1 MAHSYLSSR
10 GLVAKTPDSHIENWG
25 SNPAGGKK
33 TACIFCL
40 NFETFRR
47 FCDFLRA
54 IESSRPTESEKI
66 KVKNIRT
73 QFFSEWICIFTLKFF
88 SFLYSKFKQNYYKM
102 VEYWHFFKH
111 LWSKMHSKLSK
122 SNQIDIN
129 MSKIIKSIRHFELLH
144 AYFPLCSLELCAA
157 IFNGQNL

>member
-1 MAHSYLSSR
+1 MAGICTGKQRQSKIPKNHNSSILAHSYLSSR

-88 SFLYSKFKQNYYKM
+88 SFLYSKFKQIKWWLNIETFLSIFGQKCIQNCPK
-102 VEYWHFFKH
+102 VI
-111 LWSKMHSKLSK
+111 KL
-122 SNQIDIN
+122 I
-129 MSKIIKSIRHFELLH
+129 
-144 AYFPLCSLELCAA
+144 
-157 IFNGQNL
+157 